1 MEKSNSIKNW
11 SPDDRPREKLLS
23 KGKEALSHAELLAIL
38 IGSGTR
44 SESAVDLCK
53 RILQD
58 LNNDLS
64 ALGRMEVKDLMRYKG
79 IGEAKAITII
89 TAMEIGFRR
98 KLADKSE
105 ITKIKSSKDAY
116 EAIHTKLCDLPHE
129 EFWVMLLN
137 NSSRLMKMERVSTG
151 GMTGTVA
158 DVRII
163 FRKALEEKAT
173 SIIVCHNHPSGN
185 RQPSEADKKLT
196 KKLSQAGEILDI
208 KVLDHLIVTESEYF
222 SFADEQMMS

>member
-1 MEKSNSIKNW
+1 MEKNNSIKNW
-11 SPDDRPREKLLS
+11 SPDDRPREKLLL

-38 IGSGTR
+38 IGSGTKA
-44 SESAVDLCK
+44 ESAVDLCK

-58 LNNDLS
+58 INHDL
-64 ALGRMEVKDLMRYKG
+64 AVLGRMDVNDLMKYKG

-98 KLADKSE
+98 KIADRTERS
-105 ITKIKSSKDAY
+105 KIKSSKDAFELIY
-116 EAIHTKLCDLPHE
+116 TKLCDLPHE

-137 NSSRLMKMERVSTG
+137 NSNRLMKMERVSIG
-151 GMTGTVA
+151 GITGTVA

-163 FRKALEEKAT
+163 FKRALEEKAT

-185 RQPSEADKKLT
+185 KQPSEADKKLT
-196 KKLSQAGEILDI
+196 KKLSHGGEILDI

-222 SFADEQMMS
+222 SFADEQMMT